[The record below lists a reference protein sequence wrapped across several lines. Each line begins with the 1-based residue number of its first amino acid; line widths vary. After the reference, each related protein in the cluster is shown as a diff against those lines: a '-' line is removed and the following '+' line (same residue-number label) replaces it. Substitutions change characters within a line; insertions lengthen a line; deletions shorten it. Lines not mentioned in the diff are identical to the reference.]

1 MSVQA
6 VRPALLRVDQQAM
19 QHRADRVVRGLTLAM
34 EAAHAPQGVIATK
47 LHYEEA
53 VAALQEGVTRLVE
66 AENGIV
72 NGSHVR

>member
-1 MSVQA
+1 MKHFPIVLVGRTFWGGLREWIAESVEA
-6 VRPALLRVDQQAM
+6 NGMISPGDIDMMPVVD
-19 QHRADRVVRGLTLAM
+19 T
-34 EAAHAPQGVIATK
+34 P
-47 LHYEEA
+47 EEA